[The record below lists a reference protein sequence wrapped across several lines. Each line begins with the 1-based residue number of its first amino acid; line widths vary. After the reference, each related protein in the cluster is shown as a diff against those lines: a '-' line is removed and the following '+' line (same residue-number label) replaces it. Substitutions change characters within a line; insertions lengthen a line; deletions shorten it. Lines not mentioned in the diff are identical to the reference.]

1 VVHLPVPDA
10 DALAQSAR
18 LVALIADEIA
28 AAGGWIPFFRYM
40 ELALYA
46 PGLGYYSGGARKFGE
61 GGDFITAPELTPLFG
76 QTLAVQVAEIMRASA
91 PEVIEV
97 GAGSGLLAADL
108 LLELEQRGCL
118 PEHYGILELSG
129 ELRARQLETLRQRAP
144 GLVARVHWLDTLPEA
159 HAFSGVVLGNEV
171 LDAMPLHVIAVRDGN
186 VFERGV
192 ALDCGE
198 APGRA
203 VSPKPPE
210 APEALKPSDAPNP
223 PGAPP
228 ARSEN
233 APYHSPFVWA
243 DRPAHGAV
251 LEAARRLPADEGDYI
266 TEINLAAEAW
276 IAAWGTR
283 LRQGA
288 LLLIDY
294 GYPRDEFYLPS
305 RSQGTLMCHYQ
316 HRAHDDPFLW
326 PGLADIT
333 GSVDFTAMAEAGFDA
348 GLDVLGYASQGQFLL
363 NCGLLDCLA
372 RRGPEGSVDY
382 VRAASAVQKL
392 TRPREMGELFK
403 VLALGRGMEEPL
415 VGFARGDRVHTL

>member
-1 VVHLPVPDA
+1 VEQHLPVPDA
-10 DALAQSAR
+10 AALAQSAR
-18 LVALIADEIA
+18 LVALIADDIA
-28 AAGGWIPFFRYM
+28 AAGGWIPFYRYM

-76 QTLAVQVAEIMRASA
+76 QTLAVQVEEIMRASA
-91 PEVIEV
+91 PEVIEA

-108 LLELEQRGCL
+108 LLELDHRGCL

-159 HAFSGVVLGNEV
+159 FSGVVLGNEV

-186 VFERGV
+186 IFERGV
-192 ALDCGE
+192 TQG
-198 APGRA
+198 GA

-210 APEALKPSDAPNP
+210 VPEA
-223 PGAPP
+223 
-228 ARSEN
+228 
-233 APYHSPFVWA
+233 PFIWA

-251 LEAARRLPADEGDYI
+251 LEAAKRLPPLPASEGDYL

-276 IAAWGTR
+276 IATWGTR

-294 GYPRDEFYLPS
+294 GYSRSDFYLPS

-348 GLDVLGYASQGQFLL
+348 GLDVLGYANQGQFLL

-382 VRAASAVQKL
+382 IRAANAVQRL
-392 TRPREMGELFK
+392 TLPREMGELFK
-403 VLALGRGMEEPL
+403 VLALGRGIDEPL
-415 VGFARGDRVHTL
+415 LGFARGDRVHTL